1 MTTYY
6 RIDLRALCRRRLG
19 DLTTPYK
26 WSDEQINQFINDAI
40 ADYSMHF
47 PRVQTQTISC
57 SDDTR
62 EYNLSTYFLD
72 VLSVEY
78 PTGEDPPVYLKYREK
93 LHPDFCNVNGYYS
106 IEQEKGEDD
115 ADVIYISE
123 KPTEG
128 DSIWLT
134 FNAYHA
140 YFDDDDTDELTVPEE
155 HLELLILYV
164 RWACFQELATSESA
178 SPDPT
183 TNMSSALELNATRAE
198 RAYRN
203 QLSVYDSSNAE
214 SATAKWEMDTY
225 DRIY

>member
-1 MTTYY
+1 
-6 RIDLRALCRRRLG
+6 
-19 DLTTPYK
+19 LTSPYK
-26 WSDEQINQFINDAI
+26 WTDEQINQFINDAI

-62 EYNLSTYFLD
+62 EYDLSTYFLD
-72 VLSVEY
+72 TLSVEY
-78 PTGEDPPVYLKYREK
+78 PTGEDPPQYLDFREK
-93 LHPDFCNVNGYYS
+93 THPDFWLTDGYYC

-115 ADVIYISE
+115 LDQLVISE
-123 KPTEG
+123 KPSTGE
-128 DSIWLT
+128 SIEVT
-134 FNAYHA
+134 YNAYHA

-155 HLELLILYV
+155 HLELIILYV

-183 TNMSSALELNATRAE
+183 TLLSSTLEMNASRAE
-198 RAYRN
+198 RAYRK
-203 QLSVYDSSNAE
+203 QLGVYKTSRSE
-214 SATAKWEMDTY
+214 SARARWDLDEH

>member
-6 RIDLRALCRRRLG
+6 RSDLRTLCRRRLG

-40 ADYSMHF
+40 ADYSINF
-47 PRVQTQTISC
+47 PRVKTQTISC

-62 EYNLSTYFLD
+62 VYDLATDFLD
-72 VLSVEY
+72 ALSVEY
-78 PTGEDPPVYLKYREK
+78 PTGEDPPEYLKFREK
-93 LHPDFCNVNGYYS
+93 THPDFWQKDGYYC

-115 ADVIYISE
+115 LDVIYISE
-123 KPTEG
+123 KPSTGE
-128 DSIWLT
+128 SIEVT

-140 YFDDDDTDELTVPEE
+140 YLDDDDTDELTVPEE
-155 HLELLILYV
+155 HLELIILYV
-164 RWACFQELATSESA
+164 RWATYQELATTESA

-183 TNMSSALELNATRAE
+183 TAISSTLELNAERAE
-198 RAYRN
+198 RAYRKI
-203 QLSVYDSSNAE
+203 LSSYLYNVSN
-214 SATAKWEMDTY
+214 SAQVLWKMDGC